1 LKEITRNIVFF
12 IILLAYSA
20 PAHSGNVNIDSLK
33 QTLLNIP
40 VIEKIG
46 VLNEISKAYWS
57 VCLEN
62 SILYATE
69 ALTIAESLGD
79 KKGMAD
85 AINRIGNARYLDTEY
100 DEAIIYYKRSLEIRM
115 DISDLAGILG
125 SYNNL
130 YLVNDLLGNKE
141 IAFDYINKAVELS
154 QKIEN
159 ISDIAYYSNIQ
170 GAILSGLFDFRNA
183 GISLGRALEI
193 YESITDIQGMAS
205 VITNM
210 GNMYQRMTMYDKA
223 QESFF
228 RAIELYNESGDMNG
242 AASVLN
248 SIGIVYRQ
256 LNNHEMALEYY
267 SRSLDLYNKIGGIR
281 KGIASVQNNIGII
294 WSERNDYSTALDYY
308 SQSLQSYE
316 KIKYPGGIATTS
328 HNIGILHTRLGNYN
342 DAMDSYQR
350 SVDINI
356 SAGNYFNLAN
366 NYNNIGELFFLMKEY
381 DKSFKFLEEAL
392 ELAIKINAR
401 VVICEN
407 YLFRARLFRET
418 GEFEKSL
425 LNFELYDAYNDS
437 IFNTDAR
444 ENIAR
449 LHVKHKRENQL
460 SELELLQKDND
471 IRKFNIKRQ
480 RSYLA
485 YLGGLAILTA
495 LFVIAVHG
503 LYRYRKKL
511 NSNLQEKTL
520 QLEVANQ
527 DLASTELNLQR
538 LNSTKDKFFSI
549 IAHDL
554 KNPFNALLGFS
565 DTLHQNYK
573 DLTREQVLTYI
584 DIINKSAVNLY
595 SLLENLLEWS
605 KSQTGNIRFKP
616 EKFSLRELTET
627 GINTVMVNAKHKNIV
642 IRNEIPPDIIGF
654 ADKNIVSTIIRNL
667 VNNAVKFTHNN
678 GEVII
683 SCRKIIDFI
692 EVSVKDNGVGIGPA
706 ELKKLFNLEY
716 NITSIGT
723 NDEKGTGLGLLLCS
737 EFARKSGGK
746 LRAESEAGKG
756 STFTF
761 TIPE

>member
-1 LKEITRNIVFF
+1 LKEIVRNIAFF
-12 IILLAYSA
+12 IILLIHSA
-20 PAHSGNVNIDSLK
+20 QAHSESVNIDSLK
-33 QTLLNIP
+33 QALLNVP
-40 VIEKIG
+40 AIERIG

-57 VCLEN
+57 VSLDN

-69 ALTIAESLGD
+69 ALIIAESLGD

-85 AINRIGNARYLDTEY
+85 AINRIGNARYLQTEY
-100 DEAIIYYKRSLEIRM
+100 DEAIINYRRSLEIRM
-115 DISDLAGILG
+115 DISDLEGILG

-130 YLVNDLLGNKE
+130 YLVNDLVGNKE

-159 ISDIAYYSNIQ
+159 LSDVAYYSNIQ
-170 GAILSGLFDFRNA
+170 GSILAELFDFRNA
-183 GISLGRALEI
+183 DISLQNALEI
-193 YESITDIQGMAS
+193 YESMADIQGMAT

-210 GNMYQRMTMYDKA
+210 GNMYRRMTMYDKA
-223 QESFF
+223 QECFF
-228 RAIELYNESGDMNG
+228 RALELYNESGDLNG
-242 AASVLN
+242 FASVLN

-256 LNNHEMALEYY
+256 LNNHEMALDYY
-267 SRSLDLYNKIGGIR
+267 NQSLDLYNKIGGIR
-281 KGIASVQNNIGII
+281 RGIASVQNNIGII
-294 WSERNDYSTALDYY
+294 WSERNDYSKALDYY

-316 KIKYPGGIATTS
+316 KIKFPGGIATTS

-342 DAMDSYQR
+342 DAMESYQR
-350 SVDINI
+350 SVDINK

-366 NYNNIGELFFLMKEY
+366 NYNNIGELFCLMKEF
-381 DKSFKFLEEAL
+381 DKSLEFLEEAL
-392 ELAIKINAR
+392 ELAVQINAR
-401 VVICEN
+401 IVICEN
-407 YLFRARLFRET
+407 YLFRARLFKET
-418 GEFEKSL
+418 GDFQKSL
-425 LNFELYDAYNDS
+425 LNYELYDAYNDS

-444 ENIAR
+444 ENIAKLQVR
-449 LHVKHKRENQL
+449 HNRENQL

-471 IRKFNIKRQ
+471 IRKLNIIRQ

-485 YLGGLAILTA
+485 YLVGLAILTA

-511 NSNLQEKTL
+511 NLNLQEKTF

-527 DLASTELNLQR
+527 ELAITEVNLQR

-554 KNPFNALLGFS
+554 KNPFTALLGFS
-565 DTLHQNYK
+565 ETLHQNYK

-595 SLLENLLEWS
+595 NLLENLLEWS

-627 GINTVMVNAKHKNIV
+627 GINTVMVNAKHKNIN
-642 IRNEIPPDIIGF
+642 IRNEIPPDVIAF
-654 ADKNIVSTIIRNL
+654 ADKNIISTIIRNL

-683 SCRKIIDFI
+683 ASRQNIDFI
-692 EVSVKDNGVGIGPA
+692 EVSVKDNGVGIGQS
-706 ELKKLFNLEY
+706 EIKKLFNLEY
-716 NITSIGT
+716 NITSAGT

-746 LRAESEAGKG
+746 LWAESEAGKG

-761 TIPE
+761 TIPL